1 MNKSSVSESQSVIA
15 VGLTCIYAYRE
26 EAIQYGS
33 GDIAEGLN
41 DSTLNDS
48 QANTTVEGEI
58 TQDSVQMLVYYCW
71 PLPLIINCT
80 ENIHCMLCTFTY
92 RKYYKGI

>member
-1 MNKSSVSESQSVIA
+1 MREKYTEWQLYIGDINCKPEFTGKKESQSEFA
-15 VGLTCIYAYRE
+15 VGLTCVYDYRE
-26 EAIQYGS
+26 EAVQYGS

-58 TQDSVQMLVYYCW
+58 TQDSVQMLVYYC
-71 PLPLIINCT
+71 
-80 ENIHCMLCTFTY
+80 
-92 RKYYKGI
+92 